1 MPGQLEGFFYAPL
14 AIQVW
19 VWLQPDFF
27 IFFQSR
33 LNSSEADVHERSVE
47 SSAIHLNLVTDIFG
61 LSDGGEEEILVC
73 PILF

>member
-1 MPGQLEGFFYAPL
+1 MPGQLEGCFYAPL
-14 AIQVW
+14 AMHQW
-19 VWLQPDFF
+19 VWLQPDFL

-33 LNSSEADVHERSVE
+33 LNFSEHDVHERSVE
-47 SSAIHLNLVTDIFG
+47 SPPIHLYLVTDIFG